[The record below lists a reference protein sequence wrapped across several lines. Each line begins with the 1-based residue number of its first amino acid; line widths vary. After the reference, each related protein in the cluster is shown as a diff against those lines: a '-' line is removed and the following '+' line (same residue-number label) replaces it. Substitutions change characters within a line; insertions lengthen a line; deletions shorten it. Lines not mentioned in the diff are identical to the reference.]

1 MSAKKILVLSNM
13 YPTET
18 AKSFGIFVKNQVEAL
33 RGRGL
38 DVDVIAVTNPR
49 TDKAN
54 VLMKYIFWFLRT
66 LIHCMI
72 KGRSY
77 DVVHAHYVFPTGMLG
92 LLYKKWWK
100 TKLIVTA
107 HGGDIDRMANKSG
120 RIRQWT
126 TTILQEADHVIAVGH
141 KLAEQIRDEFGVP
154 RENVSVINMGV
165 NRRIFQPLDKDKA
178 RKRCGIDE
186 HEVPILFVGNII
198 RQKGLI
204 ELVEAFSKLKKE
216 YPSVSLYMIGAKK
229 DNVFY
234 NELIHRIK
242 EAGINDVSIYDAMK
256 QQEVAVWMAA
266 AEMFVLPSHL
276 EGFGLVALEAM
287 SCHTPVVGSR
297 VGGLAYLLDDG
308 AGVLVE
314 PRNPD
319 SLFEGMKK
327 VLDDPALR
335 KQLIQKGEA
344 RAQENDQ
351 ERIIDQ
357 ILKLYG
363 HVE

>member
-1 MSAKKILVLSNM
+1 MSVKKVLVLSNM

-38 DVDVIAVTNPR
+38 HVDVIAVTNPR
-49 TDKAN
+49 TDKVN
-54 VLMKYIFWFLRT
+54 VLMKYILWFLRT
-66 LIHCMI
+66 LVHCVI
-72 KGRSY
+72 KGRRY

-100 TKLIVTA
+100 AKLIVTA

-126 TTILQEADHVIAVGH
+126 TAILQEADHVIAVGH
-141 KLAEQIRDEFGVP
+141 KLAEQICNEFGVP
-154 RENVSVINMGV
+154 ERNVSVINMGV
-165 NRRIFQPLDKDKA
+165 NRRIFRPLDKDEA
-178 RKRCGIDE
+178 RKRCGIGE
-186 HEVPILFVGNII
+186 QEIPILFVGNII

-204 ELVEAFSKLKKE
+204 ELVEAFFKLKKE
-216 YPSVSLYMIGAKK
+216 YSLASLYLIGAKK
-229 DNVFY
+229 DDAFY
-234 NELIHRIK
+234 HELIHRIEK
-242 EAGINDVSIYDAMK
+242 EEANDVHIYDAMK

-297 VGGLAYLLDDG
+297 VGGLAYLLGDG

-327 VLDDPALR
+327 ILDDVELR
-335 KQLIQKGEA
+335 KKLVQKGEA

-351 ERIIDQ
+351 ERIIDR
-357 ILKLYG
+357 ILQLYD
-363 HVE
+363 HV

>member
-1 MSAKKILVLSNM
+1 MSGKKILVLSNM

-38 DVDVIAVTNPR
+38 HVDVIAVTNPR
-49 TDKAN
+49 TDKVN
-54 VLMKYIFWFLRT
+54 VLTKYILWLLRT
-66 LIHCMI
+66 LIHCVT
-72 KGRSY
+72 KGRNY

-92 LLYKKWWK
+92 LWYKKWWK
-100 TKLIVTA
+100 AKLVVTA

-126 TTILQEADHVIAVGH
+126 TTILREADHVIAVGH
-141 KLAEQIRDEFGVP
+141 KLAEQIRNEFGVP
-154 RENVSVINMGV
+154 EENVSVINMGV
-165 NRRIFQPLDKDKA
+165 NRRIFQPLDKEEA
-178 RKRCGIDE
+178 RKRCGIGE
-186 HEVPILFVGNII
+186 HEIPILFVGNII

-216 YPSVSLYMIGAKK
+216 YHSVSLYLIGAKK
-229 DNVFY
+229 DNAFY
-234 NELIHRIK
+234 HELIHRVK
-242 EAGINDVSIYDAMK
+242 EAEINDVHILDAM
-256 QQEVAVWMAA
+256 QQKDVAVWMAA

-297 VGGLAYLLDDG
+297 VGGLAYLLGDG

-314 PRNPD
+314 PGNPD

-327 VLDDPALR
+327 LLDDAALR
-335 KQLIQKGEA
+335 KQLVQKGEA

-357 ILKLYG
+357 ILQLYDR
-363 HVE
+363 V